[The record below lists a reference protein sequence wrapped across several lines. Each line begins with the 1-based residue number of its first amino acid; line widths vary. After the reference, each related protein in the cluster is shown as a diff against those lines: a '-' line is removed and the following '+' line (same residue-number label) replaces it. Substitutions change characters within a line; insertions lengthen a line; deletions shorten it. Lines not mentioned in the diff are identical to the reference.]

1 MIPCYELR
9 IGNLVI
15 INGMLQRVS
24 AITRTTISTV
34 DADENNDQTI
44 SEHSLEKVEPVILTD
59 EVLKECGFV
68 YHDYFKFWQLITTG
82 IRTEMDI
89 DPDYDLIDFMRKPI
103 IKKLRSL
110 HQLQNVYFLMKGREL
125 KYTKQAIAA

>member
-1 MIPCYELR
+1 
-9 IGNLVI
+9 
-15 INGMLQRVS
+15 
-24 AITRTTISTV
+24 
-34 DADENNDQTI
+34 
-44 SEHSLEKVEPVILTD
+44 
-59 EVLKECGFV
+59 
-68 YHDYFKFWQLITTG
+68 
-82 IRTEMDI
+82 MDI